1 MPIVTAAGTTFDV
14 DAVAFDKDGTL
25 IDLDATWGP
34 IATAWIHG
42 VSGGDD
48 LLAASL
54 AHRLGYDR
62 SLGRLVP
69 DSILAAGTLEQI
81 REATVAHLGE
91 RLRPRSDGA
100 GLVDAALT
108 AGLAAVAALGPVS
121 PVPLTDLG
129 RLFARFTGAG
139 LRCAVVTSDDRR
151 SVDDLFDVF
160 DLHALVDV
168 VVGGDDTN
176 RPKPAPD
183 PLLLAADRLGVV
195 PSRLLMVGDS
205 TTDQGAARA
214 AGCPFVAVGAEGAAA
229 GDCDAVVA
237 HVGELTVGS

>member
-1 MPIVTAAGTTFDV
+1 MPIVTAAGTAFDV

-34 IATAWIHG
+34 IATAWIDG

-48 LLAASL
+48 RVAASL
-54 AHRLGYDR
+54 ARRLGYDR

-81 REATVAHLGE
+81 REATVTQVGE
-91 RLRPRSDGA
+91 
-100 GLVDAALT
+100 AALA
-108 AGLAAVAALGPVS
+108 AGIAAVAALGPVS
-121 PVPLTDLG
+121 PVPLADLG
-129 RLFARFTGAG
+129 LLFARCAGAG

-151 SVDDLFDVF
+151 SVTDLFDVF
-160 DLHALVDV
+160 DLHGLVAV
-168 VVGGDDTN
+168 IVGGDDTD

-183 PLLLAADRLGVV
+183 PLLLAAERLGVV

-214 AGCPFVAVGAEGAAA
+214 AGCPFVAVGADGRAAA
-229 GDCDAVVA
+229 DCDAVIA
-237 HVGELTVGS
+237 HVGELSVGP